1 MKRSLLK
8 RKLLWNLR
16 GLAEILKSEDV
27 SLSHVLM

>member
-16 GLAEILKSEDV
+16 GLAEILKSEEV
-27 SLSHVLM
+27 SLSLLR